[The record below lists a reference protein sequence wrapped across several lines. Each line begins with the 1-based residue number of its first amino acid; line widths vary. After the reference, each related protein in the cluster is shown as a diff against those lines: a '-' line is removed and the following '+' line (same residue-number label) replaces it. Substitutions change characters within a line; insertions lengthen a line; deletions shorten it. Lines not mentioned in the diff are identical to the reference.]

1 MDKEEKNAYQEKRIK
16 ELKANNDGDKC
27 RFFEK
32 LLIFNELI
40 KALVKWKNE
49 KYHQTEEK
57 VLEDLSFVPVMKCLY
72 ITCLLS
78 VNIKNDNN
86 SSLFDIFSDFYAF
99 PRGGVDMDCYYF
111 MDKLPEYTIADKDGS
126 DRLSKRRDSNSS
138 NNNLAALTSQ
148 INTVPLTETEQN
160 KIVNDKGRYSDMLN
174 DAIEVLK
181 NASSFPG
188 FKEKGRLSELTHMN
202 IWRNAWNSGSPKMTT
217 VYGKDLLE
225 EAIFLRWCIGALNYE

>member
-99 PRGGVDMDCYYF
+99 PRGGVDMDC
-111 MDKLPEYTIADKDGS
+111 
-126 DRLSKRRDSNSS
+126 
-138 NNNLAALTSQ
+138 
-148 INTVPLTETEQN
+148 
-160 KIVNDKGRYSDMLN
+160 
-174 DAIEVLK
+174 
-181 NASSFPG
+181 
-188 FKEKGRLSELTHMN
+188 
-202 IWRNAWNSGSPKMTT
+202 
-217 VYGKDLLE
+217 
-225 EAIFLRWCIGALNYE
+225 